1 MKYSHTTILDQLS
14 LSCDTGSGIVF
25 FHAEPGNTHYEGLL
39 DRLNRGEPCFDGD
52 APVAVQQHAD
62 EKKQRQQQAQYTQ
75 AKARLDK
82 YKLIDGAPEVKQTA
96 QTQLSGGELGDTYE
110 YVAVPAVEPLQEYV
124 VETFTVVLSSQ
135 VPTLSSRQVRNPL
148 IMQDEQERAAAQQIV
163 DDTPDAIKQLVDS
176 E

>member
-1 MKYSHTTILDQLS
+1 MKYSHTTTNDQLN
-14 LSCDTGSGIVF
+14 LSYNTGSSLVF
-25 FHAEPGNTHYEGLL
+25 FQAQPGDPCYEDLL
-39 DRLNRGEPCFDGD
+39 DRLNKGESCFDD
-52 APVAVQQHAD
+52 DVPAVVRQHAD

-110 YVAVPAVEPLQEYV
+110 YVAVPAVEPLQEFV
-124 VETFTVVLSSQ
+124 EETFTVVLSSQ
-135 VPTLSSRQVRNPL
+135 VPALSSRQVRNPL
-148 IMQDEQERAAAQQIV
+148 IVQDEQERAAAQQIV
-163 DDTPDAIKQLVDS
+163 DNTPDAVKQLVDS